1 MLESI
6 PTELRIIA
14 FIGAVIVAVVALVA
28 LRGEWPKT
36 RLEDHVTKI
45 MMVLLTVGCIEVM
58 LVAIGTIGRVK

>member
-6 PTELRIIA
+6 PLQLRIIA
-14 FIGAVIVAVVALVA
+14 LIGAVIVAVVALIA

-36 RLEDHVTKI
+36 RLEDNVTKI
-45 MMVLLTVGCIEVM
+45 MMVLLTVGCIEVV